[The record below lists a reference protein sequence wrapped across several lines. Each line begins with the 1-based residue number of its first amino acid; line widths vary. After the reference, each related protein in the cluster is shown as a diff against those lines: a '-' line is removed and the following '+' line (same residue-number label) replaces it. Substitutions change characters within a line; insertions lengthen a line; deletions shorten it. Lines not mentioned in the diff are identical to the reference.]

1 MIDIINNINTNFI
14 ITDDY
19 QKTLYTLEE
28 LQLYFINNEI
38 TITTDIADKLL
49 KINLNLY
56 NLIGEI
62 VTKNYTLISD
72 GDIELLFDDENILA
86 LIKVIAI

>member
-72 GDIELLFDDENILA
+72 GDIELLFAYVSEKYSLILNI
-86 LIKVIAI
+86 